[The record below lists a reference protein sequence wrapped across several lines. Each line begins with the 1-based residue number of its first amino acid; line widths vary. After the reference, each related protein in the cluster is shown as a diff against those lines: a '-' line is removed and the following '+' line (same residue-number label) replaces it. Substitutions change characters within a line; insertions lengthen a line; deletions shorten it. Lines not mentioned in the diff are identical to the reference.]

1 MVYQQMTK
9 ERWLEQVTSHG
20 KELRELIADYHPAA
34 RIQRFTRDS
43 MVITAPNA
51 EAACENVRES
61 IRNKETEDPLVK
73 WDKAV
78 AEGNVE
84 EIMSLLDGAWF
95 GVPESTEC
103 WNIPGFSK
111 AVDLLDDPPE

>member
-9 ERWLEQVTSHG
+9 GRWLEQVTSHR
-20 KELRELIADYHPAA
+20 KELRQLIADYHPS
-34 RIQRFTRDS
+34 TRS
-43 MVITAPNA
+43 RGYLESKVITAPNA
-51 EAACENVRES
+51 EMACENVRES
-61 IRNKETEDPLVK
+61 IRSKEKEDPLVK

-78 AEGNVE
+78 SEGDIGT
-84 EIMSLLDGAWF
+84 IMSLLSGAWF

-103 WNIPGFSK
+103 WSIPGFSK